1 MKTGIIASVGLL
13 LLLLLYIRYNSNEF
27 FVDENQ
33 VFFNYPS
40 RMKNVI
46 RRFTLGYPTSS
57 LYPKSLI
64 PKDIRCDP
72 ILDCPQKLMNESGEE
87 ITLPPVRTKCLG
99 NREAIC
105 QPIRDVKPYPLSP
118 KIKQSN

>member
-1 MKTGIIASVGLL
+1 MKTGIIVSGGLL
-13 LLLLLYIRYNSNEF
+13 LLLLLYIRYNRNEF
-27 FVDENQ
+27 FMEQNS

-40 RMKNVI
+40 RMKTVI

-72 ILDCPQKLMNESGEE
+72 VLDCPQKLMNESGEE
-87 ITLPPVRTKCLG
+87 ITLPPIRTKCLG

-105 QPIRDVKPYPLSP
+105 KPIKNVKVYPLSP
-118 KIKQSN
+118 EIKQSK